1 MNPYIEKTWKNY
13 KIRTFSVAVN
23 EQELVWHRDKRSRIV
38 RVIEGKGWKIQLDNQ
53 LPRTFYE
60 GDIINISKM
69 RYHRLIKGHTDLVLE
84 IKEQWV
90 DIEKQW
96 EKP

>member
-1 MNPYIEKTWKNY
+1 
-13 KIRTFSVAVN
+13 
-23 EQELVWHRDKRSRIV
+23 
-38 RVIEGKGWKIQLDNQ
+38 
-53 LPRTFYE
+53 
-60 GDIINISKM
+60 M